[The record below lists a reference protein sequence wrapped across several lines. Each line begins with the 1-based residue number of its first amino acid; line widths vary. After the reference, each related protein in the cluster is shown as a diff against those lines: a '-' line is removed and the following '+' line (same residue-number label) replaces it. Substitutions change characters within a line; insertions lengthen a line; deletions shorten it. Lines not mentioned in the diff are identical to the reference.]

1 LWERT
6 WDWLRVTHLNFK
18 RIYPWLLF
26 APYVVWLTSRFY
38 LERERFVLN
47 LAVQLAGCAIFAIGT
62 NAINSRLSRTT
73 ARILVIQNET
83 DIRPANGLAQ
93 EKKMVHVAISG
104 AGTAPFPDE
113 REIVSTW
120 HTQLVMAGTAAT
132 GAFPT
137 SVAGGP
143 HPEALKFMPTNV
155 AARLEEAIKPAFS
168 RAGSSARPL
177 AVFMDMLAYGA
188 LVGMAHAVHF
198 YRRYRER
205 ERRALCLESNLTKA
219 RLHALQAQL
228 QPHFLFNT
236 LNAIVTLLRRDPRAA
251 ENTLMSLSDLLRLAL
266 SRSQEQE
273 IPLRDE
279 LLFLERYIQI
289 QQTRFGERLAFETNV
304 EGTALDC
311 LVPTLMLQ
319 PLVENAV
326 QHGIEPAGS
335 AGMVR
340 VLGRREEGRLIIEVA
355 DNGAGLGAN
364 ESANGGIGLSNLRQ
378 RLSGLYGAD
387 HTLDISSPPEGGTNV
402 RIALPWHK
410 TASLNDG
417 GANGE

>member
-1 LWERT
+1 
-6 WDWLRVTHLNFK
+6 
-18 RIYPWLLF
+18 
-26 APYVVWLTSRFY
+26 
-38 LERERFVLN
+38 
-47 LAVQLAGCAIFAIGT
+47 
-62 NAINSRLSRTT
+62 
-73 ARILVIQNET
+73 
-83 DIRPANGLAQ
+83 
-93 EKKMVHVAISG
+93 
-104 AGTAPFPDE
+104 
-113 REIVSTW
+113 
-120 HTQLVMAGTAAT
+120 MAGTAAT
-132 GAFPT
+132 GAFPAT
-137 SVAGGP
+137 VAGGP
-143 HPEALKFMPTNV
+143 HADALKFMPTNV
-155 AARLEEAIKPAFS
+155 AARLEEAMKPAFS

-177 AVFMDMLAYGA
+177 ATFMDVLAYGA

-205 ERRALCLESNLTKA
+205 ERRALYLESNLTKA

-236 LNAIVTLLRRDPRAA
+236 LNAIVTLLRRDPKAA

-304 EGTALDC
+304 EGAALDC

-340 VLGRREEGRLIIEVA
+340 VLGRRKEGRLIVEVA

-364 ESANGGIGLSNLRQ
+364 GSANGGIGLSNLRQ

-387 HTLDISSPPEGGTNV
+387 HTLDISSPPEGGTKV
-402 RIALPWHK
+402 RIGLPWH
-410 TASLNDG
+410 TTESPNEG
-417 GANGE
+417 GANGT